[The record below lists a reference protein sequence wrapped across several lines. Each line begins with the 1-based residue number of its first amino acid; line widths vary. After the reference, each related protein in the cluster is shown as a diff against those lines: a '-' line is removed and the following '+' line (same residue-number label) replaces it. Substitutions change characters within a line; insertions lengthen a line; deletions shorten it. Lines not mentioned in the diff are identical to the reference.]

1 MSTQTAKIQ
10 FRQDYGDH
18 KAKAV
23 VEYAEP
29 LARHLVDCGLADF
42 VAADEPATPAVES
55 SGTAERADAKKPER
69 IQRATK

>member
-1 MSTQTAKIQ
+1 MSSPTLKIK

-18 KAKAV
+18 AAGAV
-23 VEYAEP
+23 VEYLDP

-42 VAADEPATPAVES
+42 ASPGGPATPGVES
-55 SGTAERADAKKPER
+55 SETAERADAGKPSR

>member
-1 MSTQTAKIQ
+1 MSTPTLKIQ
-10 FRQDYGDH
+10 FRQEYGDH
-18 KAKAV
+18 AAKAV
-23 VEYAEP
+23 VEYADP

-55 SGTAERADAKKPER
+55 SETAERAEAKKPER